1 MFRKS
6 KLTTVIDDADPAI
19 LSSDVTIQL
28 ESRFTPIVNTNT
40 SQIVSADYEI
50 SYTNE
55 LAEPNGTTAVITS
68 DFFTFNGT
76 LCNISNKLDSTKLR
90 ILTQAGNIAQD
101 NVGEYIP
108 STGKVN
114 LVGFKPTS
122 IASGNTYLLLKAV
135 PKNGSVVKPL
145 RNNVVTIGSNLV
157 TATPDINLANSV
169 VGTTN

>member
-1 MFRKS
+1 M
-6 KLTTVIDDADPAI
+6 
-19 LSSDVTIQL
+19 
-28 ESRFTPIVNTNT
+28 
-40 SQIVSADYEI
+40 
-50 SYTNE
+50 
-55 LAEPNGTTAVITS
+55 
-68 DFFTFNGT
+68 
-76 LCNISNKLDSTKLR
+76 CNISNKLDSTKLR

-122 IASGNTYLLLKAV
+122 IASGNAYLLLKAV

-157 TATPDINLANSV
+157 TATADINLANSV